1 VETLFPVTTTGSW
14 SRSPEIL
21 DALRRRH
28 AGQIGEEEFADRAD
42 EAVLECLRR
51 QVEAGVDIVTDGEQ
65 RRDNFYSFVADKLD
79 GARLM
84 SMRDL
89 LEHMPDPAFFEQ
101 VMAESDVV
109 PEDINNAIAV
119 DKLSL
124 KGPGL
129 AIDEAAFLLQHT
141 DKPVKVALP
150 GPYHLTRSGWS
161 EKLSAGAYPTRDDL
175 SADVVAILRAE
186 LERLRDAGV
195 AFVQFDEPSLS
206 EIVYSAQTAGTFY

>member
-1 VETLFPVTTTGSW
+1 MATLFPVTTTGSW
-14 SRSPEIL
+14 SRSPELL
-21 DALRRRH
+21 DALRKRH
-28 AGQIGEEEFADRAD
+28 AGQIGEEEFAERAD
-42 EAVLECLRR
+42 EAVLESLRL
-51 QVEAGVDIVTDGEQ
+51 QVDAGVDIVTDGEQ
-65 RRDNFYSFVADKLD
+65 RRDNFYSFVAGKLD

-89 LEHMPDPAFFEQ
+89 LEHMPDPAFFEK
-101 VMAESDVV
+101 VMEESDVV
-109 PEDINNAIAV
+109 PEQINNAIAV

-129 AIDEAAFLLQHT
+129 AVDEAAFLLQHT

-161 EKLSAGAYPTRDDL
+161 AALSADAYPTREDL
-175 SADVVAILRAE
+175 ASDVVAILRQE
-186 LERLRDAGV
+186 LETLRDAGV

>member
-1 VETLFPVTTTGSW
+1 MPTLFPVTTTGSW

-28 AGQIGEEEFADRAD
+28 AGQIGEEEFAERANQ
-42 EAVLECLRR
+42 AVLECLRL

-79 GARLM
+79 GAALM

-101 VMAESDVV
+101 VMADSDVV

-124 KGPGL
+124 RGPGL
-129 AIDEAAFLLQHT
+129 AVDEATFLLQHT

-161 EKLSAGAYPTRDDL
+161 EKLSADAYPSRDDL
-175 SADVVAILRAE
+175 AEDVVAILRAE